1 MTVVNLF
8 WGLII
13 LIGLSL
19 VLQMLEPSPPPPKPQ
34 PENPAPVEV
43 PEPPQEE
50 GREVPDISEPVPDPA
65 VLDLASRLARVEDRL
80 NIERR
85 LEVKDA
91 FTLEKR
97 E

>member
-8 WGLII
+8 WGLIA

-19 VLQMLEPSPPPPKPQ
+19 VLQLLEPSPPLPEEK

-43 PEPPQEE
+43 PEPLQEE
-50 GREVPDISEPVPDPA
+50 GREAEPVPDPA
-65 VLDLASRLARVEDRL
+65 TTELAARLARVEDRL

-91 FTLEKR
+91 YRKEVR
-97 E
+97 G